1 MNSREQESCMEQI
14 LGSRAETLAD
24 NSEEVGLNQSTGNR
38 GAEVQGAAV
47 NLVIGTPKGASTGL
61 H

>member
-1 MNSREQESCMEQI
+1 MEQI

-24 NSEEVGLNQSTGNR
+24 NSEEVGLNQSTVSR

-47 NLVIGTPKGASTGL
+47 NLVIGTPKDSSTGL